1 MNLYRFNMSSEHDNQ
16 YLLALEA
23 LLNTSKHTDD
33 ISGYPDY
40 SKMLQ
45 CGKLLLKHVKT
56 NKLQVVYCGNF
67 IHNAE
72 IGCIAGGMP
81 ESIKLW
87 KMILDYFH
95 DKLPQNAYIGKIS
108 NTLAIHCWGDECVA
122 DIETLLE
129 DVSQFLANI
138 KRTKLPIVTHSGYVV
153 YPDDTGEVK
162 DTAQLTKALAIA
174 ALQPKANPLQSR
186 IQRYV
191 PKMMEMAD
199 NKRKLEQLLIE
210 QLYQENFSFFYLP
223 YYHIKSHTLCGA
235 EALVRFNHPNL
246 TADKTQEYIQIIEES
261 PYITDFTTIGLKKL
275 ANFYEENKHH
285 FKKDFQ
291 LSFNLSASVFQWSHY
306 NLYAVIQDCMRI
318 SDSFT
323 QHLTIEITESAYY
336 SKDIAQH
343 MIKVLQKLKLLGIDI
358 AIDDF
363 GSGYGSMRL
372 LLSDIPTIIK
382 FDQELTTL
390 FYHDSNPNSYLNL
403 LLQTANKTN
412 HRIIFEGI
420 ETALQKSFLLSQNVI
435 YGQGFLFS
443 NVLSQEALL
452 TLCKKS
458 QKSYNTITI

>member
-1 MNLYRFNMSSEHDNQ
+1 MNSYHFNMFPSHDNQ
-16 YLLALEA
+16 HLLALEA
-23 LLNTSKHTDD
+23 LINTSEYIDD
-33 ISGYPDY
+33 TTGYPNY
-40 SKMLQ
+40 LKMVQ
-45 CGKLLLKHVKT
+45 CGKLLLQHVKT

-108 NTLAIHCWGDECVA
+108 NTIAIHCWGDDCVK
-122 DIETLLE
+122 DIEALLSR
-129 DVSQFLANI
+129 VSQFLANI
-138 KRTKLPIVTHSGYVV
+138 KRTQLPIVTHSGYVV

-223 YYHIKSHTLCGA
+223 YYDIKSHTLCGA
-235 EALVRFNHPNL
+235 EALVRFDHPNL

-261 PYITDFTTIGLKKL
+261 PYITDFTTIGLLKL
-275 ANFYEENKHH
+275 AHFFEQNKHH
-285 FKKDFQ
+285 FTEDFK
-291 LSFNLSASVFQWSHY
+291 LSFNLSAAVFNWSNY
-306 NLYAVIQDCMRI
+306 DIYAVIQECTHI
-318 SDSFT
+318 SHTFT
-323 QHLTIEITESAYY
+323 KHLIIEITESAYY
-336 SKDIAQH
+336 SKDIAKH
-343 MIKVLQKLKLLGIDI
+343 MIKVLQKLKLLDIDI

-372 LLSDIPTIIK
+372 LLSDIPTLIK
-382 FDQELTTL
+382 FDRELTTL
-390 FYHDSNPNSYLNL
+390 FYRDDNPSSYLKL
-403 LLQTANKTN
+403 LLQTANKTD

-420 ETALQKSFLLSQNVI
+420 ETELQKSFLLSQNVM

-443 NVLSQEALL
+443 QILSQEALL
-452 TLCKKS
+452 SLCKKS
-458 QKSYNTITI
+458 